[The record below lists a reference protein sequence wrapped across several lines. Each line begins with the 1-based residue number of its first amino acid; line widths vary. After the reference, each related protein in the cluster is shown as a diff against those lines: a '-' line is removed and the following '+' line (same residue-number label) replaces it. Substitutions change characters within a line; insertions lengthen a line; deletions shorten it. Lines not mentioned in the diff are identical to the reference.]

1 MRRTASAGECLGRLM
16 CPRRRPRWSGRVRQ
30 WHQLPGSSGS
40 CTLAVFVGSEGMMA
54 KKRAEGGNKKKKKK
68 QYVVFRL
75 QSESLDKEPADV
87 DDSLVCEVEPGRELP
102 PVAELLGAV
111 QRRLVQGDQDTLDLL
126 EAWRVWMREWA
137 VELLRAA
144 ERSNEDIDYDP
155 AKLTGLAF
163 GILMPGAVM
172 MFNDDLG
179 ELINELSNARAAGVR
194 SSADLEEW
202 WRQGRPQDLKRGRP
216 AEEYPSV
223 GRRSSALRSG

>member
-1 MRRTASAGECLGRLM
+1 
-16 CPRRRPRWSGRVRQ
+16 
-30 WHQLPGSSGS
+30 
-40 CTLAVFVGSEGMMA
+40 MMA
-54 KKRAEGGNKKKKKK
+54 KKKAGGGSKQTKKK
-68 QYVVFRL
+68 QYIVFRL
-75 QSESLDKEPADV
+75 QSESLDKDPGDV
-87 DDSLVCEVEPGRELP
+87 DDSLVCEVEPGKELP

-111 QRRLVQGDQDTLDLL
+111 QRRLMEGDQGTLKLL

-144 ERSNEDIDYDP
+144 ERSDEDIDHDP

-179 ELINELSNARAAGVR
+179 ELIDELSNARAAGVR

-202 WRQGRPQDLKRGRP
+202 WQQGRPEELERGRP
-216 AEEYPSV
+216 AD
-223 GRRSSALRSG
+223 G